1 MGKKLRKN
9 KRDGVRSLTKTVG
22 FGYVGRW
29 ENGSGGP
36 GWFLPSHLTGY
47 TQSNEPPHEDAALF
61 ASEPFVLCRITV
73 EQVFGVDGRA
83 ITRKVR
89 REKA

>member
-22 FGYVGRW
+22 FGYVGKWRN
-29 ENGSGGP
+29 EGP
-36 GWFLPSHLTGY
+36 GWFLPHHLVGSPY
-47 TQSNEPPHEDAALF
+47 GNEPPNPDASMYVSEDG
-61 ASEPFVLCRITV
+61 ETFVLCRITV

-83 ITRKVR
+83 ITRRVR
-89 REKA
+89 RG